1 MPYRLLLDENVE
13 HVVGHRLDNY
23 GHDVRHVD
31 MVPKL
36 GKGTDDQSIAAFTL
50 EEDRV
55 LVTYDDDFVLSVA
68 EDDFRAALYL
78 SDASLPVETVA
89 DIVHEVSTH
98 YPQDELEGVTY
109 VGIEW
114 L

>member
-23 GHDVRHVD
+23 GHDVVHVD
-31 MVPKL
+31 VVPDL

-50 EEDRV
+50 SEVRI

-68 EDDFRAALYL
+68 EDEFLAVRYL
-78 SDASLPVETVA
+78 PDASPAETGA
-89 DIVHEVSTH
+89 DSIHEVSTQ
-98 YPQDELEGVTY
+98 YPQEELDGVAY
-109 VGIEW
+109 VGTEW